1 MARPQLPPLESVVG
15 DLFADRTRVR
25 TLVAGAAALLAAG
38 IDPRIWAP
46 QLTTVQ
52 AAVRAQPGLDSLI
65 MLNGLAAAIVLLAGG
80 AIGDLSRARPLIRGG
95 LVVLVGT
102 ALVGLLLPDTAMF
115 AAARIVSNLA
125 GAIVFPVALASIA
138 LAFNGIARATA
149 IGIGYA
155 AFGIGQAVMPILLEV
170 VPGSYTPGFIA
181 VLVAALIALRLAWG
195 TAFELPQPRP
205 AERPYIVGTALWAS
219 GIVALATGVL
229 WLGSGLTNPIRLGI
243 IAAGLLLL
251 GAYVVL
257 ERRRR
262 VLQPERIRVER
273 RPVTVA
279 LFAGL
284 VIAVAQNIPMS
295 QLPNYFGVILGY
307 GPLFGIVAVAP
318 LFVALVLAGP
328 VAGYLLARVSPRTL
342 VGGGIVAVGI
352 GNLAMGLILGR
363 DASYIGF
370 VLPLV
375 LIGGGFVIATT
386 VRTAII
392 FASVPRGLPAT
403 AAAMNEASI
412 QVGARAGILISA
424 AVIGQVGLA
433 TLDAALAQAG
443 VSADAAAAQ
452 HDQFAGLL
460 AVFGT
465 PAFTSL
471 IGAVHP
477 DDIAGY
483 GDAYLAGLRAAFLL
497 GGAAA
502 VVGGA
507 IAWAVLG
514 RRDPLTSV
522 YEHRDE
528 RQPADGVA

>member
-1 MARPQLPPLESVVG
+1 MARPQLPPIESIVG
-15 DLFADRTRVR
+15 DLLTDRVRVR
-25 TLVAGAAALLAAG
+25 TLVAGSGALFAAG
-38 IDPRIWAP
+38 LDPRIWSP

-52 AAVRAQPGLDSLI
+52 AAVRAQPDLDAVIL
-65 MLNGLAAAIVLLAGG
+65 LNGLAAAMVLLVGG

-95 LVVLVGT
+95 LVVLLCT
-102 ALVGLLLPDTAMF
+102 ALIGLLLPDTAVF
-115 AAARIVSNLA
+115 SGARIVSNLA
-125 GAIVFPVALASIA
+125 ASIVFPVALASIA
-138 LAFNGIARATA
+138 IAYTGMARATA

-155 AFGIGQAVMPILLEV
+155 AYGAGQALMPVLLTVVPSSYLPGFAAEV
-170 VPGSYTPGFIA
+170 VA
-181 VLVAALIALRLAWG
+181 VLVALRLAWG
-195 TAFELPQPRP
+195 SAFELPHPRP

-229 WLGSGLTNPIRLGI
+229 WLGAGPTNPIRLGI
-243 IAAGLLLL
+243 IALGLLLL
-251 GAYVVL
+251 GGYLLV

-262 VLQPERIRVER
+262 LEQPERVRVER

-284 VIAVAQNIPMS
+284 VIAIAQNIPMA
-295 QLPNYFGVILGY
+295 QLPNYFAVIMGY

-318 LFVALVLAGP
+318 LFVALIVAGP
-328 VAGYLLARVSPRTL
+328 IAGYLLARVSPRTL
-342 VGGGIVAVGI
+342 VGGGIAAVGA
-352 GNLAMGLILGR
+352 GNLAMAAILGR

-375 LIGGGFVIATT
+375 VIGGGFVIATT

-412 QVGARAGILISA
+412 QVGARAGILVSTAI
-424 AVIGQVGLA
+424 IGQVGLS
-433 TLDAALAQAG
+433 TLDAALAQSG
-443 VSADAAAAQ
+443 IGADAAAAQ

-465 PAFTSL
+465 PAFASL
-471 IGAVHP
+471 VSAVHP

-483 GDAYLAGLRAAFLL
+483 ADAYVAGVRAALVLGGVAAVL
-497 GGAAA
+497 GGAL
-502 VVGGA
+502 
-507 IAWAVLG
+507 AWAVLG

-528 RQPADGVA
+528 RLPADGAA